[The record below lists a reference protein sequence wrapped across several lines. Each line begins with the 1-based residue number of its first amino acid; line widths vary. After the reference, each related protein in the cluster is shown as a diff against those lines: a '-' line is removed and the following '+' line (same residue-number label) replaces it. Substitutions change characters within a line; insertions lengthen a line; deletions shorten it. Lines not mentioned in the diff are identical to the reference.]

1 MLTNYYNYDENK
13 TVSSFLREVKE
24 KKNFNYIILDTQP
37 KTFIDVRTLSL
48 KTHNEEEK
56 LKTLKKNLSFTNQ
69 EDRTEL
75 LDYVIKTGELV
86 VGYPKGFFD
95 FLDALREIKNQK
107 PQFLKNSLQ
116 EIAKTEVYALNKED
130 KISTAKHIFSE
141 HGISLLPVINEELEV
156 IGELRTKDLLNS
168 GLYDQNPKDY
178 YSEQSPISVVNTPI
192 ENIMYEKPLTIES
205 HKKVKDAIDMLI
217 AKQLPSVIITQDS
230 QIYSI
235 ISYRDIFKMY
245 NEETKQQ
252 EYSIEYVGF
261 DDLFEDEAYFIKKI
275 ANKVASRISKTSPY
289 NEIKLTFKVHGNKEE
304 SHLKKGEIICAAM
317 AGKRII
323 SINKEISPGTSD
335 EEFNDK
341 KKEDWNIGKLTQQ
354 ALSVLE
360 EKIAK
365 ENKR

>member
-24 KKNFNYIILDTQP
+24 KKNFNYIVLDTQP
-37 KTFIDVRTLSL
+37 KTFVDIRTLSL
-48 KTHNEEEK
+48 KTHNEDEK
-56 LKTLKKNLSFTNQ
+56 LKTLKKNLSVTN
-69 EDRTEL
+69 EKEKPEL
-75 LDYVIKTGELV
+75 LNYLIKTGELV
-86 VGYPKGFFD
+86 VEYPKGFFD
-95 FLDALREIKNQK
+95 FLEGLKEIKNQK

-130 KISTAKHIFSE
+130 KISTAKHIFTE
-141 HGISLLPVINEELEV
+141 HGLNLLPVINEELEV
-156 IGELRTKDLLNS
+156 IGELRTKDLLTS
-168 GLYDQNPKDY
+168 GLYDQHAKDY
-178 YSEQSPISVVNTPI
+178 YSEQSPISVVNTPV

-205 HKKVKDAIDMLI
+205 HKKVKDAIDMLLE
-217 AKQLPSVIITQDS
+217 KQVPSIIITQDN

-235 ISYRDIFKMY
+235 ISYKEIFKMY
-245 NEETKQQ
+245 QQETKQK
-252 EYSIEYVGF
+252 EYSLEYVGF
-261 DDLFEDEAYFIKKI
+261 DNLFEDEAYFIKKI

-323 SINKEISPGTSD
+323 SVNKEISPGTSD

-354 ALSVLE
+354 TLSVLE

-365 ENKR
+365 ENKK